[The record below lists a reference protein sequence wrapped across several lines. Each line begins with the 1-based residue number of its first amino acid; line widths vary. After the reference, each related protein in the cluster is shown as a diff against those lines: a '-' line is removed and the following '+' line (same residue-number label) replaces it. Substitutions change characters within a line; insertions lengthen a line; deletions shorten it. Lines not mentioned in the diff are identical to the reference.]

1 MKNLTTLLL
10 TLLVL
15 GGCGYSSEDECY
27 LKEMQKCESKS
38 CENQAYLYC
47 AEEFRGDSWFSTL
60 FDLILSIGFYAALM
74 ITAGALGGYINS
86 FFSSEMDE
94 EDRNFCLSIFILGS
108 LGFLVYFFVTNA

>member
-1 MKNLTTLLL
+1 MKTLTTLLL

-47 AEEFRGDSWFSTL
+47 AEEFRGDSWF
-60 FDLILSIGFYAALM
+60 G
-74 ITAGALGGYINS
+74 
-86 FFSSEMDE
+86 
-94 EDRNFCLSIFILGS
+94 
-108 LGFLVYFFVTNA
+108 